1 MALTASQV
9 ELLYVAFYNRPAD
22 PAGLAYWE
30 SSSATYGQ
38 AANYFGASPEYTAM
52 FAGMTNTQIVAQVYE
67 NMFNRAPDP
76 AGLIYWSNLLTAG
89 TLTLG
94 SIALAIAG
102 GATGT
107 DSTTLTNKVLA
118 ATDFTNNINTTP
130 EILAYQGTGANA
142 EAALWLSTVGSDSG
156 SLTAALGSE
165 AGVIAGLLAPTTGTT
180 YTLTTGP
187 DHITVGAGTV
197 NNVNGTVNGNPTG
210 AENAQTLSVG
220 DVVAGNGNT
229 VLNLAVSGTGNAALV
244 TLSNL
249 SKINIVSTA
258 SGTVYANA
266 IDWTGVGSI
275 NLTAG
280 GYLDVQVKNLEVGT
294 GLSVGKHASGTVEA
308 WYTNHN
314 HDGVYNNAGPT
325 HVASGMGS
333 VSFIGNNVNATG
345 SGHGTAESMGFFA
358 HATTSNTAVTIGN
371 VTVTGAGNNTGFN
384 LSVTNHD
391 LTHSGTVTV
400 GDVSITNVADAD
412 VSIGNAAWDQA
423 GIVSGNVSVGNVTI
437 DVGAGA
443 TTSNVLDIYSSAS
456 GGGSGNSV
464 SYAATAGNVSVGD
477 ITITLGASSTMA
489 ANVYA
494 EAQAYSYSG
503 GAALAT
509 ATAGNVTVGNIDL
522 MLGAKA
528 NLSDMAVYAS
538 ATAHSNYS
546 LPNSAT
552 VSASAGNVGVGNL
565 TATLGASANLDLDI
579 YSYAEAYNYSGGG
592 SNTVIIATAGNVT
605 VGDITATLGA
615 KAHMSVSVDSYAHAY
630 NSGSGSSGVV
640 EATAGNVSVGN
651 ITASLGATAGMSVS
665 VDSFAQAYA
674 RHGAATVSAT
684 AGNVTVGNVDLTL
697 GAHAKMS
704 GSSTGTGF
712 SVYARAEATAWDPT
726 SAAAISASAGDV
738 SVGNITASLGDMA
751 SLDLAI
757 YSSGYAVASGG
768 GSLDSATAGNVT
780 VGTVTVTA
788 GNHASVTVA
797 IDSQAAALIGY
808 GVSAASATAGNVS
821 VGDISATLGTND
833 HMYLN
838 INSRAIAVNFFG
850 SATSSTATAM
860 AGNVTVGNVGV
871 TVGANSNIDLLIGA
885 SGYAVAHNSNT
896 AALASA
902 GNVTVGNITLNEGP
916 SAAVHAQIYDVAVA
930 YNYGSGSTALAS
942 VGDVNVGSVTINVAS
957 GARHFDTGG
966 GVVRN
971 TGNIFSNPDT
981 FFKSNPHG
989 SGSHTDFLYV
999 YADGNI
1005 GNVSLGNIVYT
1016 GGKSA
1021 SADIRAYVYADNSG
1035 SIATYSVGNINATV
1049 GNLGHLMN
1057 TNYIATSNG
1066 NIGNVT
1072 LGKLSVTLGTGAT
1085 FDRAGSNTYLYVDSA
1100 DGTIGNVKLGGVSVV
1115 AATGASANITND
1127 IYGGAIPNTSSH
1139 GNGGIA
1145 SFSQGNISLNVAK
1158 NGFLSASTAISADGN
1173 IGNIKVGNVTL
1184 SAGAHSTA
1192 DHYLVVEAFHAGGT
1206 GTALG
1211 NIGTTTVGN
1220 VSASAVG
1227 AGAKALE
1234 RVFIASSGDGY
1245 TGSGH
1250 KVGAVNVGT
1259 ISLNATAAKSHTA
1272 QAQAEYIVGYSASST
1287 VGALTVGNISLTVNS
1302 GGHDA
1307 VTLVDAGTGT
1317 LTVGNITIKTTTALT
1332 AHNHVAVH
1340 LAGLSGGNIVI
1351 GNITVSGGNG
1361 TGDNFGSLA
1370 GMVSGSIVGSGS
1382 LTIGNIDYSGYGGND
1397 TINLTNGAAGIHDY
1411 KGASTIIG
1419 SAHDNS
1425 ITVGVGAANDG
1436 AHTITGNGAAPGIA
1450 TDSYTFAD
1458 NMTASTAAGTVSDTI
1473 TNFNWNNDTIH
1484 VGFSPTVNIESASGV
1499 TPYASLT
1506 AFETAVGS
1514 ATASTVYVGE
1524 VTSGSTTVVD
1534 IVVVDTNNHVFA
1546 IQLSGT
1552 TNIANVHVGNIVA

>member
-22 PAGLAYWE
+22 PAGLDYWE

-38 AANYFGASPEYTAM
+38 IANYFGASPEYTAM

-94 SIALAIAG
+94 TIALAIAG
-102 GATGT
+102 GALGT

-142 EAALWLSTVGSDSG
+142 EAALWLSTVGSGSA

-165 AGVIAGLLAPTTGTT
+165 AGVIAGLLAPTT
-180 YTLTTGP
+180 YTLPTGP
-187 DHITVGAGTV
+187 DHF
-197 NNVNGTVNGNPTG
+197 
-210 AENAQTLSVG
+210 
-220 DVVAGNGNT
+220 
-229 VLNLAVSGTGNAALV
+229 
-244 TLSNL
+244 
-249 SKINIVSTA
+249 
-258 SGTVYANA
+258 Y
-266 IDWTGVGSI
+266 
-275 NLTAG
+275 
-280 GYLDVQVKNLEVGT
+280 VQVKNLEVGT

-314 HDGVYNNAGPT
+314 HDGVYNNAGPI
-325 HVASGMGS
+325 HVGSGMGS

-371 VTVTGAGNNTGFN
+371 VTVTGAGNNTGFK

-400 GDVSITNVADAD
+400 GDVSITNVAHAD
-412 VSIGNAAWDQA
+412 VSIGNAAWDKA

-437 DVGAGA
+437 DVGA
-443 TTSNVLDIYSSAS
+443 TTISNVLDIYSSAS
-456 GGGSGNSV
+456 GGGYGNSV
-464 SYAATAGNVSVGD
+464 SNAATAGNVSVGD

-494 EAQAYSYSG
+494 EARAYSYSG

-538 ATAHSNYS
+538 ATAYNYS

-579 YSYAEAYNYSGGG
+579 YSYAEAYNYNGGG

-615 KAHMSVSVDSYAHAY
+615 TAHMSVSVDSHAYAHNN
-630 NSGSGSSGVV
+630 NSGSGSSGVVV

-674 RHGAATVSAT
+674 VHGAATVSAT

-704 GSSTGTGF
+704 GSGTGF
-712 SVYARAEATAWDPT
+712 SVYARAEAAAFDPT
-726 SAAAISASAGDV
+726 SAAAIAASAGHV
-738 SVGNITASLGDMA
+738 SVGNITASLGDTA
-751 SLDLAI
+751 HLDLAI

-768 GSLDSATAGNVT
+768 GSIDSATAGNVT

-788 GNHASVTVA
+788 GNHASVNVA

-808 GVSAASATAGNVS
+808 SVSAASATAGNVS

-838 INSRAIAVNFFG
+838 INSRAIAG
-850 SATSSTATAM
+850 SFPTATSSTATAR

-885 SGYAVAHNSNT
+885 GGYANASNSYT

-930 YNYGSGSTALAS
+930 HNYSSSALAS
-942 VGDVNVGSVTINVAS
+942 VGDVNVGSVTINDVAS

-966 GVVRN
+966 GVARN

-1021 SADIRAYVYADNSG
+1021 SADIRAFVSADNSG
-1035 SIATYSVGNINATV
+1035 SIASYSVGNINATV
-1049 GNLGHLMN
+1049 GNLGHLIN
-1057 TNYIATSNG
+1057 TNYIDTSNG

-1072 LGKLSVTLGTGAT
+1072 LGMLSVTLGTAAT
-1085 FDRAGSNTYLYVDSA
+1085 FDRAGSNTYLYVEA
-1100 DGTIGNVKLGGVSVV
+1100 NGGTIGNVKLGGVSVV

-1127 IYGGAIPNTSSH
+1127 IYSY
-1139 GNGGIA
+1139 GNGGVA

-1158 NGFLSASTAISADGN
+1158 NGFLSASTAIQAYGN

-1184 SAGAHSTA
+1184 SAGTHSTA

-1206 GTALG
+1206 GIAPG

-1245 TGSGH
+1245 
-1250 KVGAVNVGT
+1250 VGALTVGN

-1272 QAQAEYIVGYSASST
+1272 QAQAEYIVGSASST

-1302 GGHDA
+1302 GGHDS

-1317 LTVGNITIKTTTALT
+1317 LTVGNITIRTTTAFT
-1332 AHNHVAVH
+1332 ANNHVAVH
-1340 LAGLSGGNIVI
+1340 LDGLSEGNIVI

-1361 TGDNFGSLA
+1361 AGDNFGSLA
-1370 GMVSGSIVGSGS
+1370 GMVSGSIVGGGS

-1397 TINLTNGAAGIHDY
+1397 TINLTNGLAGIHDY

-1450 TDSYTFAD
+1450 TDSYTFVD
-1458 NMTASTAAGTVSDTI
+1458 NMAASTAPGTVSDTI
-1473 TNFNWNNDTIH
+1473 TNFNWKNDTIH
-1484 VGFSPTVNIESASGV
+1484 VGFSHTVIESASGV
-1499 TPYASLT
+1499 TPYTSLT
-1506 AFETAVGS
+1506 AFEAAVGS
-1514 ATASTVYVGE
+1514 STASTVYVGE

-1534 IVVVDTNNHVFA
+1534 IVVVDTNNYVFA

-1552 TNIANVHVGNIVA
+1552 TNIANVPAGNIVA